1 MDREDRVIDK
11 CKKFHYAF
19 FWNNSKFWGILL
31 FFLGITPFYEFVKF
45 IPFSNELFM
54 AICVLLSIISYFS
67 YDKLRERGNVAPF
80 KTSRNFV
87 GIYTIE
93 DLNGRNSEF
102 YNEKLISRIHEVEYL
117 KDILNKIF
125 LQSDEK
131 QSICIIGE
139 SGSGKSTIIN
149 CLQNELSDVN
159 VINCSDRYK
168 DLKRFLLKRLKKET
182 LEELF
187 FELQNTTQKILFIFD
202 QFERFFYL
210 DYHEQEMLK
219 NIILNK
225 LNFKNV
231 ASIFILRSDYFA
243 EFAYSVNINDITDNV
258 INPKGILANPF
269 GKNWYSHNY
278 LIYCKNM
285 VDEDF
290 PRNYSVKQE
299 DIIENRNDD
308 IYVLCRLAFDSMGNE
323 VYERFK
329 DKRLIEKQVFL
340 SLLES
345 KYTSCNFEE
354 LFRTNND
361 RDLLVMYYDKQLC
374 STGDYYTAAK
384 IMYLLSTGRIY
395 NNHYS
400 VQMIYEAL
408 LVCRDFE
415 ISNVNKIIECLCE
428 RHLIKSVQR
437 DDINYYDI
445 VHDYIAESFIEY
457 VEVDLHEYVKSTID
471 DYRVNFKTKEYKD
484 NIKKCLELKKSSKYF
499 ETVIL
504 ALVISVITFNSF
516 YQVFYLNRDYN
527 IIVNFPLYM
536 ASYYG
541 YCLYTNIFK
550 VYIGKNKWVISLLY
564 IGMALCTIMASF
576 QYKNWLFFAGIG
588 TMLIGLAFG
597 VIRQSKKMSRVAKKF
612 YTDFFGKVTATGFV
626 ITVTS
631 IIFAITNTNFYIG
644 IVIIFAELLYA
655 YIAQLSEEYYY
666 YCVGL
671 MNSK

>member
-1 MDREDRVIDK
+1 MDKEDKVIDK

-31 FFLGITPFYEFVKF
+31 FFLGITPFYEFTKF
-45 IPFSNELFM
+45 IPLSNEIFM
-54 AICVLLSIISYFS
+54 ASCVLLSVISYFC
-67 YDKLRERGNVAPF
+67 YNKLRERGNVEPF

-87 GIYTIE
+87 GIYNIE
-93 DLNGRNSEF
+93 DLNGQNSEF
-102 YNEKLISRIHEVEYL
+102 YNDKLISRIHEVEYL
-117 KDILNKIF
+117 KEILNKIF
-125 LQSDEK
+125 LQSNEK

-149 CLQNELSDVN
+149 CLQNELSDVT

-168 DLKRFLLKRLKKET
+168 DLKRFLLKRFKKET
-182 LEELF
+182 LEDLL

-210 DYHEQEMLK
+210 DYQEQKMLK
-219 NIILNK
+219 DIIFNK

-243 EFAYSVNINDITDNV
+243 EFAYSVNINDITNNE
-258 INPKGILANPF
+258 INPKGILAKPF
-269 GKNWYSHNY
+269 GENWYSNNY

-290 PRNYSVKQE
+290 PRNYSIKQE
-299 DIIENRNDD
+299 NIIENRNSD
-308 IYVLCRLAFDSMGNE
+308 IHDLCRLAFDGMGNE

-329 DKRLIEKQVFL
+329 YKRLIEKQVFL

-345 KYTSCNFEE
+345 KYTSCDFEE
-354 LFRTNND
+354 LLRTNSD

-384 IMYLLSTGRIY
+384 IMYLLSTGRVY

-400 VQMIYEAL
+400 VRQIYEAL
-408 LVCRDFE
+408 LICHDFE
-415 ISNVNKIIECLCE
+415 IANVNKTLECLCE
-428 RHLIKSVQR
+428 RHLIKRVQR

-471 DYRVNFKTKEYKD
+471 DYRVNFKNEEYKN
-484 NIKKCLELKKSSKYF
+484 NIRKCLKLKKSRKSF
-499 ETVIL
+499 ETIIL
-504 ALVISVITFNSF
+504 VLVISIITFNSF
-516 YQVFYLNRDYN
+516 YQIFCLNKDYN
-527 IIVNFPLYM
+527 IIVNFPLYI

-550 VYIGKNKWVISLLY
+550 VYIGKNKWVIPLLY
-564 IGMALCTIMASF
+564 VGMAITTIMASY
-576 QYKNWLFFAGIG
+576 QYKNWLFFAGFG
-588 TMLIGLAFG
+588 TILIGLTFG
-597 VIRQSKKMSRVAKKF
+597 VISQSKKMSRVSKKF
-612 YTDFFGKVTATGFV
+612 YTDFFYKVIATGFV
-626 ITVTS
+626 IAITS
-631 IIFAITNTNFYIG
+631 IFFAITNTNFYIG
-644 IVIIFAELLYA
+644 IVIIFAELVYA